1 MRSLT
6 FITVLMLIYLALVQ
20 QAKAVDWVHMNT
32 NVSQDKLYFDLDNV
46 KVHPDQQIEVWY
58 KLQLKKPKTINKKKY
73 DMLISKAY
81 VDCSSIS
88 IGLLRN
94 LFYYKDNLVL
104 DHYVLIKDYQMEQ
117 IIPASFYYDPVAT
130 LCMATQTQ
138 EY

>member
-6 FITVLMLIYLALVQ
+6 FITILMIIYISLVQ
-20 QAKAVDWVHMNT
+20 QAKALDWVQMNT
-32 NVSQDKLYFDLDNV
+32 NVNQDQLYFDLDNV

-58 KLQLKKPKTINKKKY
+58 KLQLNKPKTINKKKY
-73 DMLISKAY
+73 DMLISIAY

-88 IGLLRN
+88 IGLLRS
-94 LFYYKDNLVL
+94 LFYYKNNLVL

-117 IIPASFYYDPVAT
+117 LIPASFYYDPVAT